1 MLRRSGPRPPGT
13 RRAAPRN
20 RTITARALPL
30 HHHGGDP
37 VSATLFRCGRCGRRY
52 ANPLT
57 HVCVTRMDRKRPA
70 GKTRLSPQASR
81 RCGTCGQPYANP
93 LTHVC
98 TVKTDYR
105 KRQAAAARQQKQAKA
120 AAARQQK
127 AALIRQRK
135 RERAA
140 AARARQRAR
149 ATARRHASTTKPT
162 GKPAGTGRATPKQ
175 ADNHDYRQCYY
186 DSLPDRGRAA
196 QDCDRFPCRIY
207 REGRAHGWDDGHTRG
222 YAEGWAKG
230 YEAGY
235 RDGYERGYPDGVDA
249 CPRPHGNG

>member
-1 MLRRSGPRPPGT
+1 MT
-13 RRAAPRN
+13 
-20 RTITARALPL
+20 
-30 HHHGGDP
+30 
-37 VSATLFRCGRCGRRY
+37 ATLFRCGRCGRRY
-52 ANPLT
+52 TNPLAHT
-57 HVCVTRMDRKRPA
+57 CVTRADRKRPP

-81 RCGTCGQPYANP
+81 TCGTCGQPYANP

-98 TVKTDYR
+98 TVRTDFK
-105 KRQAAAARQQKQAKA
+105 KRQAAAARQQKQARAAKA
-120 AAARQQK
+120 RKQK

-140 AARARQRAR
+140 AARQRQRDRAKAR
-149 ATARRHASTTKPT
+149 AQQAKTAKPT
-162 GKPAGTGRATPKQ
+162 GKPAGNGRAKPRQ

-207 REGRAHGWDDGHTRG
+207 REGRAHGWDDGHARG
-222 YAEGWAKG
+222 YATGYAEG

-235 RDGYERGYPDGVDA
+235 RDGYERGFPDGIAA